1 MRKALDDMDEKR
13 LAQRLEWINQHPE
26 VELKH
31 LCPKWEKYIFHPFY
45 QNCGGRENNAIFH
58 HNKLVNNKIYFASAS
73 AGLSWKLLRMV

>member
-31 LCPKWEKYIFHPFY
+31 LCPK
-45 QNCGGRENNAIFH
+45 
-58 HNKLVNNKIYFASAS
+58 
-73 AGLSWKLLRMV
+73 